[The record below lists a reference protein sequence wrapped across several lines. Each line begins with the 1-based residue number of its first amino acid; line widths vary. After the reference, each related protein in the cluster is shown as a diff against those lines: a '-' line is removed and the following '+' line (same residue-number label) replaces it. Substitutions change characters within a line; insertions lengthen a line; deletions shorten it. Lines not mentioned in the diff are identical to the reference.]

1 MKTYRG
7 LLTGAIMGILLYIL
21 IFSIFHPFA
30 VSGPSMEPTFHDE
43 NLVLSTDKFTKESL
57 SYGDIVVAF
66 IDGKRVIKRIVAL
79 PGDSVLIEDGILYVN
94 GEPSEYNFEPVESAG
109 VLSDVI
115 ALSSDEFILLGD
127 NRNNSLDSRDYGPA
141 QIDEIKYLVTK
152 KLF

>member
-7 LLTGAIMGILLYIL
+7 LFAGTVMGVLLYIV
-21 IFSIFHPFA
+21 IFNLFHPFV

-66 IDGKRVIKRIVAL
+66 MDGQRVIKRIVAL
-79 PGDSVLIEDGILYVN
+79 PGDNVLIEDGILYVN
-94 GEPSEYNFEPVESAG
+94 GEPSEYNFAPIDNAG
-109 VLSDVI
+109 MLSEGTS
-115 ALSSDEFILLGD
+115 LSSDEFILLGD